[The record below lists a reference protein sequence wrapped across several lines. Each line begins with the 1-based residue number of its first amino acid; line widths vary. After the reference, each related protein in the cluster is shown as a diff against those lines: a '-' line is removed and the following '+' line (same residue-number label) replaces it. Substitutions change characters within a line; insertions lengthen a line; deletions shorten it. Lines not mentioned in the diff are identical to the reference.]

1 MAKIQSVEPNV
12 ADLANGWL
20 KSYKLDYKLEQE
32 SLNTEIDQALNDY
45 YSKNGGVGGNR
56 PDAKLLLQ
64 DKNLGNYP
72 ILIEYKGYKDKLVK
86 LDVDGKVANK
96 TSKNQPDF
104 KNINSYAVN
113 GAVHYANA
121 LLHYTSYTDIIA
133 IGMTGYKNDAG
144 KLEYEIGVYYV
155 SKSNFGIGQKVDEY
169 TDFSFLKK
177 SNFDGF
183 IEKIQDDVV
192 TFPITDNGVIDFDF
206 MESFIAE
213 LSAYLTVS
221 GLDNYELSSDEEN
234 TLKNYQS
241 LKWDTYNLEKL
252 FGKSTRGKRLK
263 GDGRIAGTLPFVTA
277 GEASEGISAYISN
290 DVEVFEKNTTTIDMF
305 GSAKYR
311 NYKYGADDHVA
322 VVHTEAVP
330 MKAAIFVTSACHKAA
345 HTGKFDYGHN
355 FYAKDADALDIQL
368 PTKDGKPD
376 YDTMTALIS
385 AVQKLVIKDV
395 VLYADRK
402 IEGTRQMLKSEL

>member
-1 MAKIQSVEPNV
+1 MNASLNEKLRAVKWGEYNINKLFSKIQVNSLKYKTKDLPSKITENYCLPALTAGIENQGLNNYVPYDGATVLKNV
-12 ADLANGWL
+12 ISISANGA
-20 KSYKLDYKLEQE
+20 
-32 SLNTEIDQALNDY
+32 NTGATFYQSREFT
-45 YSKNGGVGGNR
+45 V
-56 PDAKLLLQ
+56 LQ
-64 DKNLGNYP
+64 DAYAIQWIYNDNALTANQFLFITSCIAKTIYGNYEWTNKAGWERIKRNIIFLP
-72 ILIEYKGYKDKLVK
+72 QTS
-86 LDVDGKVANK
+86 DGK
-96 TSKNQPDF
+96 
-104 KNINSYAVN
+104 
-113 GAVHYANA
+113 
-121 LLHYTSYTDIIA
+121 
-133 IGMTGYKNDAG
+133 
-144 KLEYEIGVYYV
+144 
-155 SKSNFGIGQKVDEY
+155 
-169 TDFSFLKK
+169 
-177 SNFDGF
+177 
-183 IEKIQDDVV
+183 
-192 TFPITDNGVIDFDF
+192 IDFDF
-206 MESFIAE
+206 MESFIAELEAERVAE

-221 GLDNYELSSDEEN
+221 GLDNYELSNKEKAALE
-234 TLKNYQS
+234 NYQS
-241 LKWDTYNLEKL
+241 LKWDSYNLEKL

-263 GDGRIAGTLPFVTA
+263 GDDRIAGTLPFVTA

-290 DVEVFEKNTTTIDMF
+290 GVEVFEKNTTTIDMF

-395 VLYADRK
+395 VAYSNRK
-402 IEGTRQMLKSEL
+402 IKATKAVVK

>member
-1 MAKIQSVEPNV
+1 MNASLDEKLRAVKWGKYNINKLFSKIQVNSLKYKTKDLPSKITENYCLPALTAGIENQGLNNYVPYDGATVLKNV
-12 ADLANGWL
+12 ISISANGA
-20 KSYKLDYKLEQE
+20 
-32 SLNTEIDQALNDY
+32 NTGATFYQSREFT
-45 YSKNGGVGGNR
+45 V
-56 PDAKLLLQ
+56 LQ
-64 DKNLGNYP
+64 DAYAIQWIYNDNALTANQFLFITSCIAKTIYGNYEWTNKAGWERIKRNIIFLP
-72 ILIEYKGYKDKLVK
+72 QTS
-86 LDVDGKVANK
+86 DGK
-96 TSKNQPDF
+96 
-104 KNINSYAVN
+104 
-113 GAVHYANA
+113 
-121 LLHYTSYTDIIA
+121 
-133 IGMTGYKNDAG
+133 
-144 KLEYEIGVYYV
+144 
-155 SKSNFGIGQKVDEY
+155 
-169 TDFSFLKK
+169 
-177 SNFDGF
+177 
-183 IEKIQDDVV
+183 
-192 TFPITDNGVIDFDF
+192 IDFDF
-206 MESFIAE
+206 MEFFIAELESERVAE

-221 GLDNYELSSDEEN
+221 GLDNYELSSEEEN
-234 TLKNYQS
+234 ALKNYQL

-263 GDGRIAGTLPFVTA
+263 GDDRIAGTLPFVTA

-290 DVEVFEKNTTTIDMF
+290 EVEVFEKNTTTIDMF

-376 YDTMTALIS
+376 YDTMAILIS

-395 VLYADRK
+395 VLYTDRK
-402 IEGTRQMLKSEL
+402 IEKTKAITKH

>member
-1 MAKIQSVEPNV
+1 MNA
-12 ADLANGWL
+12 
-20 KSYKLDYKLEQE
+20 
-32 SLNTEIDQALNDY
+32 SLNEKLGTVKWGEFKYKEVFNRIEQGRRLKKDDQIDGTIPFVMSGTTNAGVVNY
-45 YSKNGGVGGNR
+45 ISNPVASFPKNAITIDIFGNTFYRNYAFGAGDDTGV
-56 PDAKLLLQ
+56 
-64 DKNLGNYP
+64 YW
-72 ILIEYKGYKDKLVK
+72 
-86 LDVDGKVANK
+86 
-96 TSKNQPDF
+96 
-104 KNINSYAVN
+104 
-113 GAVHYANA
+113 
-121 LLHYTSYTDIIA
+121 
-133 IGMTGYKNDAG
+133 NDATAYSSNAMLFFAVAMQKSMMGRFSYG
-144 KLEYEIGVYYV
+144 KKLRSSQSEDFTMHLPV
-155 SKSNFGIGQKVDEY
+155 
-169 TDFSFLKK
+169 TD
-177 SNFDGF
+177 DGA
-183 IEKIQDDVV
+183 
-192 TFPITDNGVIDFDF
+192 IDFDF

-221 GLDNYELSSDEEN
+221 GLDNYELSNDEEDA
-234 TLKNYQS
+234 LKNFQS

-263 GDGRIAGTLPFVTA
+263 GDDRIAGTLPFVTA

-290 DVEVFEKNTTTIDMF
+290 EVEVFEKNTTTIDMF

-368 PTKDGKPD
+368 PTKDGKQD

-402 IEGTRQMLKSEL
+402 IEGTRQILKSEL